1 MLVAVL
7 MYMLQ
12 IANLQYSVNMTQYV
26 ATSLLLG
33 NTARIGFG

>member
-1 MLVAVL
+1 

-26 ATSLLLG
+26 ATSLLLV
-33 NTARIGFG
+33 NTACIGFG